1 MSMIK
6 RATGKIEKFTDAD
19 GDEVNVTA
27 SVDQQSEDANLVWA
41 EAKIKDAIDVDT
53 VADITLDINNSDDD
67 DETIAK
73 DC

>member
-6 RATGKIEKFTDAD
+6 RATGKIEKFTDAE

-27 SVDQQSEDANLVWA
+27 SVDQELEDANLVWA
-41 EAKIKDAIDVDT
+41 ETKIKDAIDVNAPT
-53 VADITLDINNSDDD
+53 DITLDINNSDDD

>member
-6 RATGKIEKFTDAD
+6 RATGKIEKFTDAE

-27 SVDQQSEDANLVWA
+27 SVDQELEDANLVWA
-41 EAKIKDAIDVDT
+41 ETKIKDAIDVNAPT
-53 VADITLDINNSDDD
+53 DITLDINNSDDD
-67 DETIAK
+67 DDTIAK